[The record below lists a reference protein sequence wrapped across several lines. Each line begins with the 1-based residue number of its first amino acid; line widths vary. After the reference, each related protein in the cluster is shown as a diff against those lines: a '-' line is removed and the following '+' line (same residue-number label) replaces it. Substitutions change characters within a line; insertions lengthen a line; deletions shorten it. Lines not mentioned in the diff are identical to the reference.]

1 MTVQMIDEVTETENY
16 EKLESYFPDLD
27 HFHESLEEIQQR
39 FPGEEYR
46 LQCLAE
52 KFESFYKEGLT
63 LDQRVRYLISSAVEL
78 TSENAPRWECIASY
92 FYDLLYKKHLKET
105 WKKRILEGK
114 VPGVRDPEES
124 LSFYQKVL
132 SLDQGGLYAQEIL
145 ETYSEEDLNEAEG
158 WMVPQRDLWVNYPGY
173 DLLVSR
179 YVIKSFDL
187 VPLESV
193 QEMYLGIAL
202 FLAIP
207 EKKDRLTWAHR
218 FYRILSTLKVTLATP
233 TLANARKPFHQL
245 SSCFIDTVP
254 DDLQGIYKSISNFAN
269 VSKFGGG
276 MGLYFGKVRAQGS
289 AIRHFKGAAGGIIR
303 WVRLANDTAVAVDQL
318 GVRQGACACYL
329 DIWHKDVPEF
339 IQIRTNNGDDRM
351 KAHDIFPALCY
362 PNYFWDQVEN
372 HLDGQWG
379 LLDPHEVS
387 LVKGYALEDSYGE
400 EWTEKYLD
408 CLADDRISKRWIPL
422 KELVRLIIRSLV
434 ETGTPFAFNR
444 DLVNEANPNKDKG
457 IIYSSN
463 LCTEIAQNMSEST
476 ITSEEILDEN
486 GDPVIVTKTLPGDYV
501 TCNLASL
508 NLGKIDLEDPEDLKE
523 AVTSAVRALDNVI
536 EMNFFPVPAAK
547 INNHKYRSIGLGVSG
562 YHHMLANHHIF
573 WESQAHLDFADQ
585 VFEKINFYTIQAS
598 MENARDKGPY
608 PYFKGSEWDSGR
620 YFSRRSYDSPAW
632 QDLAKKVHENGLR
645 NGYLLAIAP
654 TSSTSIIA
662 GTSPGVDPVTN
673 TFYYDE
679 KKSGLIPR
687 VAPDLNFSNYVYYN
701 PAHETDQSWSIR
713 AAGIRARHIDQAA
726 SMNLYIT
733 NDYSFRKILALY
745 LQAYREGVKTIYYIR
760 SKSLEVEECRSC
772 SL

>member
-1 MTVQMIDEVTETENY
+1 MTLQIIDEVTETEDFVS
-16 EKLESYFPDLD
+16 LESYFPDLD
-27 HFHESLEEIQQR
+27 HFHESLEEIQKR
-39 FPGEEYR
+39 FPQEEYH
-46 LQCLAE
+46 LAHLCE
-52 KFESFYKEGLT
+52 KFESFYKEGLG
-63 LDQRVRYLISSAVEL
+63 LEQRVRYLISSAVEL
-78 TSENAPRWECIASY
+78 TSEVAPRWECIASY
-92 FYDLLYKKHLKET
+92 FYDLLYKKELEEN
-105 WKKRILEGK
+105 WKKRILEGL
-114 VPGVRDPEES
+114 VPGVSDPNQR
-124 LSFYQKVL
+124 LCFYQKVR
-132 SLDQGGLYAQEIL
+132 SLDESGLYAKEVL
-145 ETYSEEDLNEAEG
+145 ATYGKEDLEEAEG
-158 WMVPQRDLWVNYPGY
+158 WMDPKRDLLVNYPGY

-179 YVIKSFDL
+179 YVIKNFDL

-207 EKKDRLTWAHR
+207 EKKNRMGWARR
-218 FYRILSTLKVTLATP
+218 FYDILSTLKITMATP
-233 TLANARKPFHQL
+233 TLSNARKPFHQL

-254 DDLQGIYKSISNFAN
+254 DDLQGIYQSISNFAN

-276 MGLYFGKVRAQGS
+276 MGLYFGKVRAQGA
-289 AIRHFKGAAGGIIR
+289 AIRQFKGAAGGIIR

-329 DIWHKDVPEF
+329 DVWHKDVPEF

-362 PNYFWDQVEN
+362 PNYFWEQVEEN
-372 HLDGQWG
+372 LDGQWG
-379 LLDPHEVS
+379 LLDPHEV
-387 LVKGYALEDSYGE
+387 LQIKGYALEDSFGE

-408 CLADDRISKRWIPL
+408 CLCDDRISKRWIPL

-457 IIYSSN
+457 MIYSSN
-463 LCTEIAQNMSEST
+463 LCTEIAQNMSESA
-476 ITSEEILDEN
+476 IVSEQIRDEN
-486 GDPVIVTKTLPGDYV
+486 GDPVIVQKTRPGDYV

-508 NLGKIDLEDPEDLKE
+508 NLGKIDLDDPLDLDE
-523 AVTSAVRALDNVI
+523 AVRSAVRALDNVI
-536 EMNFFPVPAAK
+536 EMNFFPVPAARV
-547 INNHKYRSIGLGVSG
+547 NNHNYRPIGLGVSG

-573 WESQAHLDFADQ
+573 WESQAHLDYADK
-585 VFEKINFYTIQAS
+585 VFEKINYYAIKAS
-598 MENARDKGPY
+598 MENAKEKGAY
-608 PYFKGSEWDSGR
+608 PYFKGSEWDSGL
-620 YFSRRSYDSPAW
+620 YFRRRSYESPAW
-632 QDLAKKVHENGLR
+632 KDLAKKVHEHGLR
-645 NGYLLAIAP
+645 NGYLLATAP

-679 KKSGLIPR
+679 KKNGLIPR

-701 PAHETDQSWSIR
+701 PAHETDQTWSIK
-713 AAGIRARHIDQAA
+713 AAGVRARHVDQAT

-733 NDYSFRKILALY
+733 NDFTFRKILALY
-745 LQAYREGVKTIYYIR
+745 LLAYREGVKTIYYIR

>member
-1 MTVQMIDEVTETENY
+1 
-16 EKLESYFPDLD
+16 
-27 HFHESLEEIQQR
+27 
-39 FPGEEYR
+39 
-46 LQCLAE
+46 
-52 KFESFYKEGLT
+52 
-63 LDQRVRYLISSAVEL
+63 
-78 TSENAPRWECIASY
+78 
-92 FYDLLYKKHLKET
+92 
-105 WKKRILEGK
+105 
-114 VPGVRDPEES
+114 
-124 LSFYQKVL
+124 
-132 SLDQGGLYAQEIL
+132 
-145 ETYSEEDLNEAEG
+145 
-158 WMVPQRDLWVNYPGY
+158 
-173 DLLVSR
+173 
-179 YVIKSFDL
+179 
-187 VPLESV
+187 
-193 QEMYLGIAL
+193 
-202 FLAIP
+202 
-207 EKKDRLTWAHR
+207 
-218 FYRILSTLKVTLATP
+218 
-233 TLANARKPFHQL
+233 
-245 SSCFIDTVP
+245 
-254 DDLQGIYKSISNFAN
+254 
-269 VSKFGGG
+269 
-276 MGLYFGKVRAQGS
+276 
-289 AIRHFKGAAGGIIR
+289 
-303 WVRLANDTAVAVDQL
+303 
-318 GVRQGACACYL
+318 
-329 DIWHKDVPEF
+329 
-339 IQIRTNNGDDRM
+339 
-351 KAHDIFPALCY
+351 
-362 PNYFWDQVEN
+362 
-372 HLDGQWG
+372 
-379 LLDPHEVS
+379 
-387 LVKGYALEDSYGE
+387 
-400 EWTEKYLD
+400 
-408 CLADDRISKRWIPL
+408 
-422 KELVRLIIRSLV
+422 
-434 ETGTPFAFNR
+434 
-444 DLVNEANPNKDKG
+444 
-457 IIYSSN
+457 
-463 LCTEIAQNMSEST
+463 MSEST

-547 INNHKYRSIGLGVSG
+547 INNHKYRPIGLGVSG

-632 QDLAKKVHENGLR
+632 QDLARKVHENGLR